1 MLGTRTAHLIILCIR
16 VIKKKLWMFWNVNS
30 SPLMVFHLFH
40 HCIITAVLR
49 KTYDAKFC
57 ITAALYSFRF
67 PPSISSI
74 KLVTAIHSLWLRMV
88 AVYPSTVWNLK
99 EKNAFLSQSCFS
111 LKYFQ
116 PQNLIG
122 DTVSPYYTDYI
133 LNDQTIKTVCP
144 VPFNL
149 NMLFC
154 GMKNFGQ

>member
-88 AVYPSTVWNLK
+88 AVYPSTGKKCISKSVLLFIK
-99 EKNAFLSQSCFS
+99 IFS
-111 LKYFQ
+111 
-116 PQNLIG
+116 
-122 DTVSPYYTDYI
+122 TAE
-133 LNDQTIKTVCP
+133 LNRGHSISLLYRLHIKRSNNKDCMP
-144 VPFNL
+144 SSF
-149 NMLFC
+149 
-154 GMKNFGQ
+154 

>member
-57 ITAALYSFRF
+57 ITAAFYSFRF
-67 PPSISSI
+67 PLNISSI

-88 AVYPSTVWNLK
+88 AVYPSTIWNLK
-99 EKNAFLSQSCFS
+99 EKKCISKSVLLFIKIFS
-111 LKYFQ
+111 
-116 PQNLIG
+116 
-122 DTVSPYYTDYI
+122 TAE
-133 LNDQTIKTVCP
+133 LNRGHSISLLYRLHIKRSNNKDCMP
-144 VPFNL
+144 SSF
-149 NMLFC
+149 
-154 GMKNFGQ
+154 

>member
-16 VIKKKLWMFWNVNS
+16 VIKKIVDVLECQQFSSYGIAPV
-30 SPLMVFHLFH
+30 SPLYH
-40 HCIITAVLR
+40 HCGAT
-49 KTYDAKFC
+49 KNDAKFC
-57 ITAALYSFRF
+57 ITAALYAFRF

-74 KLVTAIHSLWLRMV
+74 WLDTAIHSLWLRMV
-88 AVYPSTVWNLK
+88 AVNPSTVWNLK
-99 EKNAFLSQSCFS
+99 ERNAFLSQSCFS

-122 DTVSPYYTDYI
+122 DTVSPYYTDYN

-144 VPFNL
+144 DPFNL

-154 GMKNFGQ
+154 GINKFGQ